1 MLIIFHTDSF
11 LGVFIMKMY
20 EMYLSQIQKY
30 PLLDGEKEREIAG
43 KISRGDKKALKELIN
58 SNLRLVVSIAGKFKK
73 TYKVSEMDL
82 IQEGN
87 IGLMAAAEKFSPKY
101 NTRFSTYA
109 YPWILQYM
117 LRFLHNKTAI
127 ISIPQRKE
135 EVLRRLSNVKSEYKS
150 IDNKKSSNEELA
162 KYLGISTAELKDALS
177 CLFSYTSLDC
187 ECTEDGSATIGELIP
202 DFTYNPERIFFL
214 EIAKSNIKQLV
225 ANLSDKEQYVISSRY
240 NFDGKVHAP
249 TLREIGSSLGVSA
262 ETIRQTEIKALKK
275 IKEAVSEKNTE
286 LYTA

>member
-1 MLIIFHTDSF
+1 
-11 LGVFIMKMY
+11 MKMY
-20 EMYLSQIQKY
+20 EMYLKQIQKY
-30 PLLDGEKEREIAG
+30 PLLDGEKEREIAE
-43 KISRGDKKALKELIN
+43 KISSGDKNALTQLIN

-87 IGLMAAAEKFSPKY
+87 IGLMAAAEKFSSKF

-135 EVLRRLSNVKSEYKS
+135 EVLRRLSNVKTECRQNNSKNS
-150 IDNKKSSNEELA
+150 TKEELA
-162 KYLGISTAELKDALS
+162 KYLGISTAELKDALD
-177 CLFSYTSLDC
+177 CLYSYTSLDC
-187 ECTEDGSATIGELIP
+187 ECKEDGSATIGELLP
-202 DFTYNPERIFFL
+202 DFTYNPERIFFM
-214 EIAKSNIKQLV
+214 EVAKSNIKQLV

-240 NFDGKVHAP
+240 NFEGKVHAP

-275 IKEAVSEKNTE
+275 IKEAVADKSVE

>member
-1 MLIIFHTDSF
+1 
-11 LGVFIMKMY
+11 MKMY
-20 EMYLSQIQKY
+20 EMYLKQIQKY
-30 PLLDGEKEREIAG
+30 PLLDGEKEREIAE
-43 KISRGDKKALKELIN
+43 KISSGDKNALTQLIN

-87 IGLMAAAEKFSPKY
+87 IGLMAAAEKFSSKF

-135 EVLRRLSNVKSEYKS
+135 EVLRRLSNVKTECRQNYSKNS
-150 IDNKKSSNEELA
+150 TKEELA
-162 KYLGISTAELKDALS
+162 KYLGITTAELKDALD
-177 CLFSYTSLDC
+177 CLYSYTSLDC
-187 ECTEDGSATIGELIP
+187 ECKEDGSATIGELLP
-202 DFTYNPERIFFL
+202 DFTYNPERIFFM
-214 EIAKSNIKQLV
+214 EVAKSNIKQLV

-240 NFDGKVHAP
+240 NFEGKVHAP

-275 IKEAVSEKNTE
+275 IKEAVADKNVE

>member
-1 MLIIFHTDSF
+1 
-11 LGVFIMKMY
+11 
-20 EMYLSQIQKY
+20 MYLRQIQKY
-30 PLLDGEKEREIAG
+30 PLLDCAKEREIAER
-43 KISRGDKKALKELIN
+43 ISAGDRKAVTQLIN

-73 TYKVSEMDL
+73 TYRVSEMDL

-87 IGLMAAAEKFSPKY
+87 IGLMAAAEKFSSKF

-117 LRFLHNKTAI
+117 LRFLHNKTSM

-135 EVLRRLSNVKSEYKS
+135 EVLRRLSNVKSE
-150 IDNKKSSNEELA
+150 NKLSNSKISSKEELA
-162 KYLGISTAELKDALS
+162 KYLGISTSELKDALD
-177 CLFSYTSLDC
+177 CLYTYTSLDC
-187 ECTEDGSATIGELIP
+187 ECKEDGSATVGDLLP
-202 DFTYNPERIFFL
+202 DLTYNPERIFFM
-214 EIAKSNIKQLV
+214 EVAKSNIKQLV
-225 ANLSDKEQYVISSRY
+225 ADLSDKEQYVISSRY
-240 NFDGKVHAP
+240 NFEGKVHAP

-275 IKEAVSEKNTE
+275 IKEAVADKNVE

>member
-1 MLIIFHTDSF
+1 
-11 LGVFIMKMY
+11 MKMH
-20 EMYLSQIQKY
+20 EIYLEQIQKY
-30 PLLDGEKEREIAG
+30 PLLDADKEREIAE
-43 KISRGDKKALKELIN
+43 KISSGDKKALTQLIN

-87 IGLMAAAEKFSPKY
+87 IGLMAAAEKFSAKY

-135 EVLRRLSNVKSEYKS
+135 EVLRRLSNVKSEFKQNDCKAYSK
-150 IDNKKSSNEELA
+150 EELA
-162 KYLGISTAELKDALS
+162 KYLGISMAELKDALD
-177 CLFSYTSLDC
+177 CLYSYTSLDC
-187 ECTEDGSATIGELIP
+187 ECKEDGAGTIGELIP
-202 DFTYNPERIFFL
+202 DLTYNPERIFFM
-214 EIAKSNIKQLV
+214 EIAKSNIKELV
-225 ANLSDKEQYVISSRY
+225 ANLSDKEQFVIASRY
-240 NFDGKVHAP
+240 NFEGNVHAP
-249 TLREIGSSLGVSA
+249 TLREIGSTLGVSA

-275 IKEAVSEKNTE
+275 IKEAVSDDTVE

>member
-1 MLIIFHTDSF
+1 
-11 LGVFIMKMY
+11 MKMY

-58 SNLRLVVSIAGKFKK
+58 SNLRLVVSIASKFKK

-214 EIAKSNIKQLV
+214 EIAKSNIKQLI